1 MCKFFSLISDGTGK
15 VYYFD
20 AAVRKQIIA
29 GTLKDRRGNVYET
42 TDSHSSIASYY
53 KLIDDHCN
61 KWEYN
66 PLTGLLERDQINT
79 VDDFDAVN
87 DFCKALDFKTVV
99 PELIIH
105 PIIHP
110 FRDVSVHEVAEKDIV
125 NLRQWASVRESVG
138 ESVWASVWAS
148 VRESVRESVW
158 ASVWASVRESVRAS
172 VRESVRASVGDSVWA
187 SVRESV
193 GESVWASVR
202 ESVGDSVGAYISSY
216 FDLQQWKY
224 IDHAPGENPYQPLI
238 DLWNR
243 GFVPSYGGKTWRLHQ
258 GKDAKIVYEWVRA
271 TVNEN

>member
-1 MCKFFSLISDGTGK
+1 MCNFFSLISDGTGK

-29 GTLKDRRGNVYET
+29 GTLKDRSGNVYET

-110 FRDVSVHEVAEKDIV
+110 FRDVSAHEVAKKDIV
-125 NLRQWASVRESVG
+125 NLRQWASVR
-138 ESVWASVWAS
+138 ASVW
-148 VRESVRESVW
+148 ESVRESVG
-158 ASVWASVRESVRAS
+158 ASVW
-172 VRESVRASVGDSVWA
+172 
-187 SVRESV
+187 
-193 GESVWASVR
+193 ESVWASMR
-202 ESVGDSVGAYISSY
+202 AYISSY

-243 GFVPSYGGKTWRLHQ
+243 GFVPSYGGKTKTWRLHQ

>member
-29 GTLKDRRGNVYET
+29 GTLKDRSGNVYET

-110 FRDVSVHEVAEKDIV
+110 FRDVSAHEVAEKDIV
-125 NLRQWASVRESVG
+125 NLRQWASVTQSVRESAGASAWESVGASAWESVG
-138 ESVWASVWAS
+138 ESVGK
-148 VRESVRESVW
+148 SVRESVW
-158 ASVWASVRESVRAS
+158 GSVWESAGASVGESVRESAGASAWRSVRESV
-172 VRESVRASVGDSVWA
+172 W
-187 SVRESV
+187 
-193 GESVWASVR
+193 
-202 ESVGDSVGAYISSY
+202 AYISSY

-243 GFVPSYGGKTWRLHQ
+243 GFVPSYGGKTKTWRLHQ

-271 TVNEN
+271 TVE

>member
-1 MCKFFSLISDGTGK
+1 MCNFFSLISDGTGK

-29 GTLKDRRGNVYET
+29 GTLKDRSGNVYET

-66 PLTGLLERDQINT
+66 PITGLLERDQINT

-110 FRDVSVHEVAEKDIV
+110 FRDVSAHEVAKKDIV
-125 NLRQWASVRESVG
+125 NLRQWASVR
-138 ESVWASVWAS
+138 ASVW
-148 VRESVRESVW
+148 ESVRESVG
-158 ASVWASVRESVRAS
+158 ASVW
-172 VRESVRASVGDSVWA
+172 
-187 SVRESV
+187 
-193 GESVWASVR
+193 ESVWASVR
-202 ESVGDSVGAYISSY
+202 ESVGAYISSY

-243 GFVPSYGGKTWRLHQ
+243 GFVPSYGGKTKTWRLHQ

>member
-1 MCKFFSLISDGTGK
+1 MCNFFSLISDGTGK

-29 GTLKDRRGNVYET
+29 GTLKDRSGNVYET

-110 FRDVSVHEVAEKDIV
+110 FRDVSAHEVAKKDIV
-125 NLRQWASVRESVG
+125 NLRQWASVG
-138 ESVWASVWAS
+138 
-148 VRESVRESVW
+148 
-158 ASVWASVRESVRAS
+158 
-172 VRESVRASVGDSVWA
+172 ESVRASVGA
-187 SVRESV
+187 SV
-193 GESVWASVR
+193 GESVW
-202 ESVGDSVGAYISSY
+202 ESVWASMRAYISSY

-243 GFVPSYGGKTWRLHQ
+243 GFVPSYGGKTKTWRLHQ

>member
-138 ESVWASVWAS
+138 ESVWASV
-148 VRESVRESVW
+148 
-158 ASVWASVRESVRAS
+158 
-172 VRESVRASVGDSVWA
+172 
-187 SVRESV
+187 
-193 GESVWASVR
+193 R

>member
-29 GTLKDRRGNVYET
+29 GTLKDRSGNVYDN

-110 FRDVSVHEVAEKDIV
+110 FRDVSANEVAKKDIV
-125 NLRQWASVRESVG
+125 NLRQWASVRK
-138 ESVWASVWAS
+138 SVWDSVW
-148 VRESVRESVW
+148 
-158 ASVWASVRESVRAS
+158 
-172 VRESVRASVGDSVWA
+172 ESVRASVGASVWA
-187 SVRESV
+187 SV
-193 GESVWASVR
+193 WDSVR
-202 ESVGDSVGAYISSY
+202 ESVWESVWESGWDSVWDSVRAYISSY

-243 GFVPSYGGKTWRLHQ
+243 GFVPSYGGKTKTWRLHQ

>member
-29 GTLKDRRGNVYET
+29 GTLKDRSGNVYEI
-42 TDSHSSIASYY
+42 TDSHSSIAFYY

-110 FRDVSVHEVAEKDIV
+110 FRDVSAHEVAEKDIV
-125 NLRQWASVRESVG
+125 NLRQWASVRESVRDSVRDSVG
-138 ESVWASVWAS
+138 ESVRESVRASVWASVWAS
-148 VRESVRESVW
+148 VRASVRESVW
-158 ASVWASVRESVRAS
+158 ESVWE
-172 VRESVRASVGDSVWA
+172 SVGD
-187 SVRESV
+187 SV
-193 GESVWASVR
+193 GESVW

>member
-1 MCKFFSLISDGTGK
+1 MCNFFSLISDGTGK

-29 GTLKDRRGNVYET
+29 GTLKDRSGNVYET

-66 PLTGLLERDQINT
+66 PLTGHLERDQINT

-110 FRDVSVHEVAEKDIV
+110 FRDVSAHEVAKKDIV
-125 NLRQWASVRESVG
+125 NLRQWASVTQSVLGSVG
-138 ESVWASVWAS
+138 ASA
-148 VRESVRESVW
+148 RGSVRESVW
-158 ASVWASVRESVRAS
+158 
-172 VRESVRASVGDSVWA
+172 
-187 SVRESV
+187 
-193 GESVWASVR
+193 
-202 ESVGDSVGAYISSY
+202 AYISSY

-243 GFVPSYGGKTWRLHQ
+243 GFVPSYGGKTKTWRLHQ

>member
-29 GTLKDRRGNVYET
+29 GTLKDRSGNVYAN
-42 TDSHSSIASYY
+42 TDSHSSIAYY
-53 KLIDDHCN
+53 YNLIDDHCN

-66 PLTGLLERDQINT
+66 PFTGLLERDQINT

-110 FRDVSVHEVAEKDIV
+110 FRDVSAHEVAEKDIV
-125 NLRQWASVRESVG
+125 NLRQWASVTQSVRQSVGASAWESVG
-138 ESVWASVWAS
+138 ASAW
-148 VRESVRESVW
+148 ESVRESVW
-158 ASVWASVRESVRAS
+158 
-172 VRESVRASVGDSVWA
+172 
-187 SVRESV
+187 
-193 GESVWASVR
+193 
-202 ESVGDSVGAYISSY
+202 AYISSY

-243 GFVPSYGGKTWRLHQ
+243 GFVPSYGDKTKTWRLHQ

>member
-29 GTLKDRRGNVYET
+29 GTLKDRSGNVYAN
-42 TDSHSSIASYY
+42 TDSHSSIAYY
-53 KLIDDHCN
+53 YNLIDDHCN

-66 PLTGLLERDQINT
+66 PLTGLLKRDQINT

-110 FRDVSVHEVAEKDIV
+110 FRDVSAHEVAEKDIV
-125 NLRQWASVRESVG
+125 NLRQWASVTQSVRQSVG
-138 ESVWASVWAS
+138 ASAW
-148 VRESVRESVW
+148 RSVRESVW
-158 ASVWASVRESVRAS
+158 
-172 VRESVRASVGDSVWA
+172 
-187 SVRESV
+187 
-193 GESVWASVR
+193 
-202 ESVGDSVGAYISSY
+202 AYISSY

>member
-1 MCKFFSLISDGTGK
+1 MCNFFSLISDGTGK

-29 GTLKDRRGNVYET
+29 GTLKDRSGNVYET

-110 FRDVSVHEVAEKDIV
+110 FRDVSAHEVAKKDIV

-138 ESVWASVWAS
+138 ESVW
-148 VRESVRESVW
+148 ESVW
-158 ASVWASVRESVRAS
+158 ASMR
-172 VRESVRASVGDSVWA
+172 
-187 SVRESV
+187 
-193 GESVWASVR
+193 
-202 ESVGDSVGAYISSY
+202 AYISSY

-243 GFVPSYGGKTWRLHQ
+243 GFVPSYGGKTKTWRLHQ

>member
-29 GTLKDRRGNVYET
+29 GTLKDRSGNVYEI
-42 TDSHSSIASYY
+42 TDSHSSIAFYY

-110 FRDVSVHEVAEKDIV
+110 FRDVSAHEVAEKDIV
-125 NLRQWASVRESVG
+125 NLRQWASVRESVRESVRDSVG
-138 ESVWASVWAS
+138 ESVRESVRASVWASVWAS
-148 VRESVRESVW
+148 VRASVRESVW
-158 ASVWASVRESVRAS
+158 
-172 VRESVRASVGDSVWA
+172 
-187 SVRESV
+187 
-193 GESVWASVR
+193 ESVW

-243 GFVPSYGGKTWRLHQ
+243 GFVPSYGGKTKTWRLHQ

>member
-1 MCKFFSLISDGTGK
+1 MCNFFSLISDGTGK

-29 GTLKDRRGNVYET
+29 GTLKDRSGNVYET

-110 FRDVSVHEVAEKDIV
+110 FRDVSAHEVAKKDIV
-125 NLRQWASVRESVG
+125 NLRQWASVGESVRASVGASVRASVWASVG
-138 ESVWASVWAS
+138 ESVWD
-148 VRESVRESVW
+148 
-158 ASVWASVRESVRAS
+158 
-172 VRESVRASVGDSVWA
+172 SVRASVGDSVW
-187 SVRESV
+187 
-193 GESVWASVR
+193 
-202 ESVGDSVGAYISSY
+202 AYISSY

-243 GFVPSYGGKTWRLHQ
+243 GFVPSYGGKTKTWRLHQ

>member
-29 GTLKDRRGNVYET
+29 GTLKDRSGNVYAN
-42 TDSHSSIASYY
+42 TDSHSSIAYY
-53 KLIDDHCN
+53 YNLIDDHCN

-66 PLTGLLERDQINT
+66 PFTGLLERDQINT

-110 FRDVSVHEVAEKDIV
+110 FRDVNAHEVAKKDIV
-125 NLRQWASVRESVG
+125 NLRQWASVRESVRDSVRDSVG
-138 ESVWASVWAS
+138 ESVRESVRASVWASVWAS
-148 VRESVRESVW
+148 VRASVRESVW
-158 ASVWASVRESVRAS
+158 
-172 VRESVRASVGDSVWA
+172 
-187 SVRESV
+187 
-193 GESVWASVR
+193 ESVW
-202 ESVGDSVGAYISSY
+202 ESVGAYISSY

-243 GFVPSYGGKTWRLHQ
+243 GFVPSYGGKTKTWRLHQ

-271 TVNEN
+271 TVE

>member
-29 GTLKDRRGNVYET
+29 GTLKDRSGNVYAN
-42 TDSHSSIASYY
+42 TDSHSSIAYY
-53 KLIDDHCN
+53 YNLIDDHCN

-66 PLTGLLERDQINT
+66 PLTGLLKRDQINT

-110 FRDVSVHEVAEKDIV
+110 FRDVSAHEVAEKDIV
-125 NLRQWASVRESVG
+125 NLRQWASVTQSVRQSVGASAWESVGASAWESVG
-138 ESVWASVWAS
+138 ESVGAS
-148 VRESVRESVW
+148 VRESVWDSVWESAGASVAQSVRESAG
-158 ASVWASVRESVRAS
+158 ASAWRSVRESV
-172 VRESVRASVGDSVWA
+172 W
-187 SVRESV
+187 
-193 GESVWASVR
+193 
-202 ESVGDSVGAYISSY
+202 AYISSY

-243 GFVPSYGGKTWRLHQ
+243 GFVPSYGSKTKTWRLHQ